1 MEVTNFKA
9 RRKKLLSLIGQSL
22 AIIPAGKEMV
32 RSHDTHFPFRQNSHF
47 KYLTGFPE
55 PEAILVLC
63 HNNDHASDILFVRPK
78 DPLMEMWVGKRH
90 GVDETKSIYDFD
102 QVYSIDEFETKIDE
116 LLIGHTQVYID
127 LFDQEQQKLRDS
139 ILKRMQVLQS
149 KRKVPGTKPD
159 GLKDI
164 NPIVGKLR
172 LRKDK
177 NEIQLM
183 KKAAQISSKTHRHLM
198 SACKPGINESDLYRL
213 LKLSFA
219 SQGAPD
225 EAYESIIASGNNA
238 NTLHYIENN
247 SEINDGDL
255 VLIDAGCEFQLYASD
270 ITRTFPA
277 NGKFTDAQKTI
288 YTIVLNAQKAAIAH
302 ALPGRS
308 IKEVHLAATKELI
321 KGLVEEKIIEGNPEE
336 ILEDL
341 SYREYYPHGTS
352 HWLGMDVHDPCPYLD
367 DQGEE
372 LILSEGMVFTI
383 EPGLYFNENSFT
395 GPQQY
400 KGIGIRIE
408 DDILI
413 TDSGHEILTAGTPKE
428 IKEVEE
434 QCQKELDWN
443 QFSF

>member
-1 MEVTNFKA
+1 METTNFKA
-9 RRKKLLSLIGQSL
+9 RRKKLLSLTGQSL
-22 AIIPAGKEMV
+22 AIIPAGNEMV
-32 RSHDTHFPFRQNSHF
+32 RSNDTHFPFRQSSHF

-78 DPLMEMWVGKRH
+78 DPTMELWVGKRH
-90 GVDETKSIYDFD
+90 GVEATQNLYDFD
-102 QVYSIDEFETKIDE
+102 QVYSIDDFEEKMNE
-116 LLIGHTQVYID
+116 LLLGHTNVYVD
-127 LFDQEQQKLRDS
+127 LFDSAQQKLRELVLS
-139 ILKRMQVLQS
+139 KMQSLQS

-164 NPIVGKLR
+164 NPLLGKLR

-183 KKAAQISSKTHRHLM
+183 KKAAQISSRTHRHLM

-213 LKLSFA
+213 LKMSFA
-219 SQGAPD
+219 AQGAPE
-225 EAYESIIASGNNA
+225 EAYESIIAAGNNA

-247 SEINDGDL
+247 SEIKDGDL

-277 NGKFTDAQKTI
+277 NGKFSEAQKTV
-288 YTIVLNAQKAAIAH
+288 YQIVLNAQKAALAH

-308 IKEVHLAATKELI
+308 LKEIHQAATKELI
-321 KGLVEEKIIEGNPEE
+321 QGMLAEKIMQGDPDQ

-341 SYREYYPHGTS
+341 SYRDYYPHGTG
-352 HWLGMDVHDPCPYLD
+352 HWLGLDVHDPCPYLD
-367 DQGEE
+367 EQGEE

-383 EPGLYFNENSFT
+383 EPGLYFNSNNFT
-395 GPQQY
+395 GPSHF
-400 KGIGIRIE
+400 KGIGVRIE

-413 TDSGHEILTAGTPKE
+413 TQDGHENLTAGTPKE

-434 QCQKELDWN
+434 QCQKELDWS